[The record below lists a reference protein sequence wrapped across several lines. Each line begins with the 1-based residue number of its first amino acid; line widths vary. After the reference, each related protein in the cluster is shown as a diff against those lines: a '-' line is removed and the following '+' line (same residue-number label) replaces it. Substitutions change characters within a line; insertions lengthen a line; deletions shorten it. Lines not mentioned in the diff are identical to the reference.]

1 MKRFARGGIVQSL
14 RSSGQTKIAMVMTVL
29 VAILA
34 ALVIFQQQSLTA
46 VRAEQLDLLTLLHK
60 APPAQKPPPA
70 EFDNA
75 ARDRADLER
84 LRREAAELQ
93 AKIAEFLAQARQL
106 FMTSSWHKPD
116 GVYLDGVLR
125 LSDAGDAGQGTPVA
139 AMQTLIW
146 ALTHGD
152 TNRFAQLMAIEA
164 GADVQRVQQ
173 KMLKEVQRASVDFT
187 WDTNMQKSEF
197 LLLEEQ
203 PAENGDQW
211 IVTAKNGPSDLA
223 AMVRDIEGLEDFI
236 MPAPGQTGRILLRP
250 SDAGWQFVITTNGFL
265 MRDPFRQ

>member
-1 MKRFARGGIVQSL
+1 MQHIGARKIVIGATL
-14 RSSGQTKIAMVMTVL
+14 LAG
-29 VAILA
+29 ILA
-34 ALVIFQQQSLTA
+34 ALLITQQKALDAARVEQMRLQAQLRDLSTA
-46 VRAEQLDLLTLLHK
+46 SRL
-60 APPAQKPPPA
+60 APGM
-70 EFDNA
+70 FDGSE
-75 ARDRADLER
+75 RDRADLER
-84 LRREAAELQ
+84 LRREATELRSRIAEL
-93 AKIAEFLAQARQL
+93 LAQARQL
-106 FMTSSWHKPD
+106 VTASPWHKPG
-116 GVYLDGVLR
+116 GVYLDEVLR
-125 LSDAGDAGQGTPVA
+125 LGDAGDAGQGTPVA

-173 KMLKEVQRASVDFT
+173 KMLKEVQRVSVDFT

-236 MPAPGQTGRILLRP
+236 MPDPGQTGRMLLRP
-250 SDAGWQFVITTNGFL
+250 TDTGWQFVITTNGFL
-265 MRDPFRQ
+265 MRDPFRY

>member
-1 MKRFARGGIVQSL
+1 MQHISVR
-14 RSSGQTKIAMVMTVL
+14 KIA
-29 VAILA
+29 VAATLLAGILA
-34 ALVIFQQQSLTA
+34 ALLLAQQKALNGA
-46 VRAEQLDLLTLLHK
+46 RAEQMRLQAHLQDLSAASGS
-60 APPAQKPPPA
+60 APGI
-70 EFDNA
+70 FDGTE
-75 ARDRADLER
+75 RDRADLER
-84 LRREAAELQ
+84 LRREARELRSRIAEL
-93 AKIAEFLAQARQL
+93 LAQARRL
-106 FMTSSWHKPD
+106 VTASPWHEPD
-116 GVYLDGVLR
+116 GVYLDEVLR
-125 LSDAGDAGQGTPVA
+125 LADAGDAGQATPTA
-139 AMQTLIW
+139 AMQTFLW

-152 TNRFAQLMAIEA
+152 TNRFAQLTTIEA
-164 GADVQRVQQ
+164 GADVQQVQE

-236 MPAPGQTGRILLRP
+236 MPDPGQTGRMLLRP
-250 SDAGWQFVITTNGFL
+250 TDTGWQFVITTNGFL